1 MTKRSIKKNI
11 KAGGGIK
18 LRSLPQLGLWPL
30 GIMAGVIL
38 WIVLTPK
45 GELDD
50 WAGQWTMEHSS
61 PVFQYSVRFQ
71 PQGKNLKFQM
81 EAYSGT
87 HMGSIEG
94 IAELKNP
101 NQAVWQENH
110 QDEKPPFLSE
120 VVFIKEGDKISVSA
134 KNTEYY
140 GGAGIHFDEGIYF
153 RGLAKDDPYPLV
165 SHNLLTREEEDRVR
179 TLTGEDYPLVVTC
192 LELARA
198 DEVKEKGFKGKVVDG
213 FVRGAA
219 PYMNARITIET
230 DGVITVGVTDCEK
243 EQIRIHTTRP
253 DGKTPTPFDSWET
266 ANFPVIY
273 VQSTTR

>member
-1 MTKRSIKKNI
+1 M
-11 KAGGGIK
+11 
-18 LRSLPQLGLWPL
+18 
-30 GIMAGVIL
+30 VL

-87 HMGSIEG
+87 HSGSIEG

-101 NQAVWQENH
+101 NQAVWRENH
-110 QDEKPPFLSE
+110 QDENPPFLSE
-120 VVFIKEGDKISVSA
+120 VVFNKEGDKISVSA

-179 TLTGEDYPLVVTC
+179 NLVGEDYSLVVTC
-192 LELARA
+192 LELARV
-198 DEVKEKGFKGKVVDG
+198 DEVKERDFSGKVVDG

-230 DGVITVGVTDCEK
+230 DGAITVGVTDCEK
-243 EQIRIHTTRP
+243 NQIRIHTNRP
-253 DGKTPTPFDSWET
+253 DEKTPTPFNTWET